1 MSKKTN
7 KKKIWL
13 NANNHQLAR
22 KTMLDKMR
30 SDININ
36 SRVFFAVSRKVN
48 NETFVESTV
57 ETAQNKIE
65 KPKSKKKKIWNT
77 IFFILNIALV
87 VYIFYK
93 FAHEQGGVHSL
104 SSLFAQSPR
113 MTMLLI
119 ALGLFV
125 FAVLF
130 NTLKFAVLIKGRTK
144 KWHLWFSFKLATIGR
159 YYDLITPL
167 GSGGQPFEIYYLKK
181 NGFSAETSTAIP
193 LAKYMAWQFTFCV
206 ISLFILIAY
215 SHKLI
220 TSPVVMVC
228 AWAGLGIIILLFVF
242 VLFMSITKRFGAS
255 LVVIILKLLCKLHI
269 VKDYKMSLIRV
280 LRFIKQYQFTIK
292 TFVKNPST
300 VIGEI
305 LATMGSMI
313 CNSSI
318 AFFILIAFTSSPAFS
333 WWDILCSC
341 FICDMATAFIPL
353 PGGSG
358 AQEISFNALLGSLF
372 PEGTLFWGVL
382 LWRILTYYMYLL
394 LGMGVVISNMF
405 HHKKL
410 KLDGIDELVVEP
422 IPDVVPIE
430 ENKNVE

>member
-1 MSKKTN
+1 M
-7 KKKIWL
+7 KKKHETKKVWL
-13 NANNHQLAR
+13 NTSHPKTK

-30 SDININ
+30 SDMNIN
-36 SRVFFAVSRKVN
+36 SRVFFAVSKKVDDN
-48 NETFVESTV
+48 LIVEDNV
-57 ETAQNKIE
+57 EIAQQKVE
-65 KPKSKKKKIWNT
+65 KPRSKKKKIWNV
-77 IFFILNIALV
+77 IFFIFNVALV

-93 FAHEQGGVHSL
+93 FAHEQGGVQPL

-113 MTMLLI
+113 MSMLII
-119 ALGLFV
+119 AVCLFLG
-125 FAVLF
+125 AVAF
-130 NTLKFAVLIKGRTK
+130 NTLKFAILIRHRTK

-181 NGFSAETSTAIP
+181 NGFSGETSTAIP
-193 LAKYMAWQFTFCV
+193 LAKYMAWQFTFC
-206 ISLFILIAY
+206 ILSLFILIAY
-215 SHKLI
+215 SHNLVS
-220 TSPVVMVC
+220 SPVVLVC
-228 AWAGLGIIILLFVF
+228 AWAGLGIIVLLFLF
-242 VLFMSITKRFGAS
+242 VLFMSVTKRFGAS
-255 LVVIILKLLCKLHI
+255 LVVIVLKLLYKLRI
-269 VKDYKMSLIRV
+269 VKNYKTSLIRV

-292 TFVKNPST
+292 TFVKNPFT
-300 VIGEI
+300 LIGEI
-305 LATMGSMI
+305 LATIGSML

-318 AFFILIAFTSSPAFS
+318 AFFILIAFTTSPS
-333 WWDILCSC
+333 VNWWDILCSC

-382 LWRILTYYMYLL
+382 LWRFLTYYMYLI

-410 KLDGIDELVVEP
+410 KLDGLDDPIVEP
-422 IPDVVPIE
+422 IPDIVTTE
-430 ENKNVE
+430 GQQQNE